1 MIKNTKTFI
10 SFVAIAMTWL
20 SSMSV
25 AQERVSIG
33 AVEMP
38 AAKNSSAFKEV
49 QKRLGRWEG
58 MMRQS
63 ISDRDKIGRAHV

>member
-1 MIKNTKTFI
+1 MIRNAKTFI
-10 SFVAIAMTWL
+10 PFVAIAITWL

-38 AAKNSSAFKEV
+38 AAKIV
-49 QKRLGRWEG
+49 RLLKGYKSVLGAGKVSCNNQYLITKYR
-58 MMRQS
+58 
-63 ISDRDKIGRAHV
+63 VL

>member
-38 AAKNSSAFKEV
+38 AAKNF
-49 QKRLGRWEG
+49 GF
-58 MMRQS
+58 
-63 ISDRDKIGRAHV
+63 